1 MKSPG
6 AQGARGKAEEKG
18 PGELYRPA
26 LLAFGEPKA
35 KEKASGL
42 QRTGGNAEEKIRRG
56 R

>member
-1 MKSPG
+1 MK
-6 AQGARGKAEEKG
+6 KA
-18 PGELYRPA
+18 PGELYRPT
-26 LLAFGEPKA
+26 LIAFGGPKA